1 MDFNEL
7 DLHPDLLDGIDALNY
22 KTATPIQEKA
32 IPLILEGKDLIGVA
46 QTGTGKT
53 AAFVLPILNE
63 ILESGES
70 NYTQALVIVP
80 TRELATQIDQVV
92 AAYSYFTGVSSIAVY
107 GGGDGKSFAQ
117 EKQALTSGADII
129 IATPGRLIAHMNMGY
144 VNFSRLRFLVL
155 DEADRML
162 DMGFQPDLLRI
173 IKTTNPKRQGLLFS
187 ATMPPGVLKL
197 ARTLLRNP
205 EMVSIALSKPAEGV
219 TQGVYM
225 VQEQQ
230 KLSLMVELLKDKK
243 GQRILVFSSTKAVVS
258 QLYKQLKAKG
268 LAVQYIS
275 SDLEQQER
283 EQVMMAFRNR
293 QVDILVATDV
303 LSRGIDVDGIEFVIN
318 YDVPRDAEDYV
329 HRIGRT
335 ARADRKGTALTL
347 IGPKDMLGLKRIEK
361 LIGKTIERLPLPAGI
376 APKAEQRPK
385 HPLHPPREKS
395 AERPVAAKEG
405 EREGAK
411 RRKKRWGKKPG
422 GKGLEGQKP
431 V

>member
-1 MDFNEL
+1 LDFTEF
-7 DLHPDLLDGIDALNY
+7 DLHPDLLDGIDALNF
-22 KTATPIQEKA
+22 KSATPIQEKA
-32 IPLILEGKDLIGVA
+32 IPLILQGKDLIGVA

-70 NYTQALVIVP
+70 NYTQALVVVP
-80 TRELATQIDQVV
+80 TRELAIQIDQVV
-92 AAYSYFTGVSSIAVY
+92 AAYSYFTGVSSIAVF
-107 GGGDGKSFAQ
+107 GGGDGKSFTQ
-117 EKQALTSGADII
+117 EKLALTSGADII

-144 VNFSRLRFLVL
+144 VNFSKLRFLVL

-162 DMGFQPDLLRI
+162 DMGFQPDLLKI
-173 IKTTNPKRQGLLFS
+173 IKTLNPKRQGLLFS

-197 ARTLLRNP
+197 ARTLLHNP
-205 EMVSIALSKPAEGV
+205 EMISIALSKPAEGV

-225 VQEQQ
+225 VQDQQ
-230 KLSLMVELLKDKK
+230 KLPLMVELLKDKT
-243 GQRILVFSSTKAVVS
+243 GQRILIFSSTKLAVS

-268 LAVQYIS
+268 LPVHQIS

-303 LSRGIDVDGIEFVIN
+303 LSRGIDVDGIDLVVN

-335 ARADRKGTALTL
+335 ARASRKGTAITL
-347 IGPKDMLGLKRIEK
+347 IGPKDIVGLKRIEK
-361 LIGKTIERLPLPAGI
+361 LIGKPIEQLELPASI
-376 APKAEQRPK
+376 AARTERRPQP
-385 HPLHPPREKS
+385 HREKT
-395 AERPVAAKEG
+395 G
-405 EREGAK
+405 ERQPNQPGQQQQNRGPQK
-411 RRKKRWGKKPG
+411 RHHRKPKP
-422 GKGLEGQKP
+422 KE
-431 V
+431 